1 MRPDGFFFTT
11 KQRGNTMIATTT
23 QLQIIRDFLRLPY
36 ESLPSAIWL
45 RDCDKVEELGS
56 PWTLLREYAADQ
68 DGCMRWDAP
77 ILLTADREGWRDGV
91 RVVI

>member
-1 MRPDGFFFTT
+1 MPTT
-11 KQRGNTMIATTT
+11 AIET
-23 QLQIIRDFLRLPY
+23 LQVVRDFLDLPH
-36 ESLPSAIWL
+36 EALPSAIWL
-45 RDCDKVEELGS
+45 RACDEDLGS
-56 PWTLLREYAADQ
+56 PWTLIREYAADQ